1 MWSIKSKKQVDHLLQ
16 WEVFS
21 MKDRLHD
28 MACKAFQIIEL
39 VEASGV
45 NEKSFKIIRKRLLD
59 LGNDIIRLDEE
70 EGD

>member
-1 MWSIKSKKQVDHLLQ
+1 
-16 WEVFS
+16 
-21 MKDRLHD
+21 